1 MPTLKELTQK
11 IASLRN
17 TQKMTKTMKL
27 VSGSKMR
34 RALAAQQN
42 AQAYG
47 QEMGSLLANISARVE
62 SAAHPLME
70 SRAAVRKAHAV
81 VITSDRGLCGGFN
94 NNLVRFAARWVEAEG
109 ARVPS
114 LDFSFCGRRGY
125 GYFRTRCNVLR
136 HYEGVTDR
144 PDYARART
152 VADELMAQY
161 MGGQYDEIYLIHN
174 QYRSALSQVPTASL
188 LLPITNRAGASGA
201 TGRAGAA
208 GGGMLME
215 PAEDQLLGLLLP
227 EAIRFGV
234 FSALLENAAGE
245 HAARMTAMESA
256 SKNAKDMIERYTL
269 VRNRAR
275 QAAITKELIEIVT
288 GAESL

>member
-27 VSGSKMR
+27 VSASKMR

-47 QEMGSLLANISARVE
+47 QAMGALLANISARVE
-62 SAAHPLME
+62 SAAHPVME
-70 SRAAVRKAHAV
+70 SRAVVRKAHAV
-81 VITSDRGLCGGFN
+81 LITSDRGLCGGFN
-94 NNLVRFAARWVEAEG
+94 NNLVRFAARWIEAEG
-109 ARVPS
+109 ARGPS

-136 HYEGVTDR
+136 HYEGFTDR

-152 VADELMAQY
+152 VADELMAQFTS
-161 MGGQYDEIYLIHN
+161 GQYDELYLIHN

-188 LLPITNRAGASGA
+188 LLPITRHGAD
-201 TGRAGAA
+201 GAA
-208 GGGMLME
+208 GGAAGGAGGGMIME

-227 EAIRFGV
+227 EAIRFSV
-234 FSALLENAAGE
+234 FSALLENAAE
-245 HAARMTAMESA
+245 E
-256 SKNAKDMIERYTL
+256 
-269 VRNRAR
+269 
-275 QAAITKELIEIVT
+275 ELLGQGQTEEEADEVS
-288 GAESL
+288 G